1 MPRNASPTTLTLNQ
15 IGAFCSEWS
24 ESTLQEACQL
34 VTDGT
39 HDSPKEVSKGFPLVT
54 GKCIKGGRLSIDA
67 AYLISE
73 ADHKKV
79 ISRSRAIKGDLLFAN
94 IGNSAG
100 EVCLINEEV
109 DISIKNLALFRP
121 SKQLDGV
128 FLLAYLRSRRVQNYI
143 RNTIL
148 GSAQPFMGLGTLR
161 GFPVP
166 LPPITE
172 QRAIAHILGTLDDKI
187 ELNRKTNETLE
198 EIAKALFK
206 SWFVDFD
213 PVRAKAEGRPTGLPA
228 EISDLFPDSFED
240 SELGQIPSGWEIK
253 AISNL
258 CQSISSGGTP
268 SRKNSEYW
276 IGGTISWFKTGELRD
291 SFLLESEERITQAGL
306 NESSCKYFDKG
317 DILFALYGATVGKM
331 GIVTAPS
338 TANQAAACL
347 RPLEEVGTP
356 FLEGMLYA
364 TRERLMNIATGAAQQ
379 NLYLGVVKEHAVVA
393 PCKPLPKMFSQLVEP
408 INQRR
413 LCCLKESSSLSSFG
427 NALLPKLISGEIR
440 IPDAE
445 KMLEEVDI

>member
-1 MPRNASPTTLTLNQ
+1 MADEYVETGIPFLRTLNVDRFG
-15 IGAFCSEWS
+15 INNSDIKYI
-24 ESTLQEACQL
+24 T
-34 VTDGT
+34 
-39 HDSPKEVSKGFPLVT
+39 KEFHRRISKSRLAPGDVVIVRT
-54 GKCIKGGRLSIDA
+54 GKPGTCA
-67 AYLISE
+67 
-73 ADHKKV
+73 V
-79 ISRSRAIKGDLLFAN
+79 IPDELVESNCSDLVIVRCGNEINNRFLCYYV
-94 IGNSAG
+94 NSAASSH
-100 EVCLINEEV
+100 
-109 DISIKNLALFRP
+109 ISAHIVGAVQQHFNVASAKAMEIALP
-121 SKQLDGV
+121 SL
-128 FLLAYLRSRRVQNYI
+128 S
-143 RNTIL
+143 
-148 GSAQPFMGLGTLR
+148 
-161 GFPVP
+161 
-166 LPPITE
+166 E
-172 QRAIAHILGTLDDKI
+172 QKAIAHILGTLDDKI
-187 ELNRKTNETLE
+187 EQNRKTNETLE
-198 EIAKALFK
+198 AIAKALFK

-213 PVRAKAEGRPTGLPA
+213 PVRAKAEGCPTGLPA

-240 SELGQIPSGWEIK
+240 SELGEIPSGWEVK

-258 CQSISSGGTP
+258 CRSISSGGTP

-347 RPLEEVGTP
+347 RPLEEIGTP

-393 PCKPLPKMFSQLVEP
+393 PCKPLPKMFSQLVDP

-413 LCCLKESSSLSSFG
+413 LCCLKESSSLSSFRD
-427 NALLPKLISGEIR
+427 ALLPKLISGEIR
-440 IPDAE
+440 IPDAK
-445 KMLEEVDI
+445 KMLEEVGV